1 MRSLLSSGSAASES
15 GVPASACLVQGLLT
29 LTPTLLGPLLL
40 RLFLLL
46 LATLMSMS
54 VFSHP
59 LCSLAMLL
67 VLCTLWVME
76 AVAGLRVVAVAVV
89 AVVVADCCQEC
100 LVAKVL

>member
-1 MRSLLSSGSAASES
+1 
-15 GVPASACLVQGLLT
+15 
-29 LTPTLLGPLLL
+29 
-40 RLFLLL
+40 
-46 LATLMSMS
+46 MSMS